1 MTAKYYAETDA
12 HNHKLTMYRTSG
24 TYLAVTADNMDIGGE
39 HVAVWLTLDAAQQL
53 DAALAEDK
61 PFEFVDHSGDRLAVA
76 PAYPWTT
83 FEITRA
89 EREDDEPST
98 TVRVVLLS
106 ARVPQLRRS
115 LADLLDRETP
125 ARVLLAQARKAA
137 REFLAEQ
144 TGERRPMWRA
154 VRTFHDA
161 VTGVAPVC
169 TSERSD
175 ALHATHDYRLGE
187 PLRDEQG
194 VYACCPLPII
204 ETDSAPMAAYLV
216 ELLNADGEDGAR
228 TEPRGAATSYP
239 PALPWARL
247 MDADDLAEFLAEVEH
262 AIATPGTTPAEAL
275 AAVEKAC
282 GTWRLIGEAQHAHNT
297 APGPN
302 SETGEQQ

>member
-12 HNHKLTMYRTSG
+12 QNHKLTMYRTSG

-53 DAALAEDK
+53 DAALAEGK

-89 EREDDEPST
+89 EREDDDEPSV

-106 ARVPQLRRS
+106 ARVPQTRRS
-115 LADLLDRETP
+115 LADLLEREAP
-125 ARVLLAQARKAA
+125 GRELLTQAREAA
-137 REFLAEQ
+137 RAFLAEQ
-144 TGERRPMWRA
+144 TGERRPTWRA
-154 VRTFHDA
+154 VLTFHDS

-169 TSERSD
+169 TSERGD

-187 PLRDEQG
+187 PMRDEQG

-216 ELLNADGEDGAR
+216 ELLNADTEDGA
-228 TEPRGAATSYP
+228 
-239 PALPWARL
+239 
-247 MDADDLAEFLAEVEH
+247 V
-262 AIATPGTTPAEAL
+262 
-275 AAVEKAC
+275 
-282 GTWRLIGEAQHAHNT
+282 
-297 APGPN
+297 
-302 SETGEQQ
+302 